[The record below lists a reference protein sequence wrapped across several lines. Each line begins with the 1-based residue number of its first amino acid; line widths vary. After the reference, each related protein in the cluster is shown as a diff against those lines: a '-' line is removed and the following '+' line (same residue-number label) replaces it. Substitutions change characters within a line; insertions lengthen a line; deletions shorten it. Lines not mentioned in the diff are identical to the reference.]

1 MIEKIRL
8 GERNSNI
15 MTNTI
20 KKLGYKLS
28 MSLAF
33 MPLFAIPTVDMDI
46 IPGAILNATNTEE
59 VSISIEDLRQEKA
72 DKIDAYY
79 GRHNLPLTGYGMK
92 MVLAAEK
99 YGIDWRLIPAIGMRE
114 TTGGKFA
121 CYNNPFGWGSC
132 KIKYNSFD
140 ESIEALAKNLGG
152 ANPRTAYYYAGKTTA
167 EKLYYYNGTVVASY
181 PKEVMKIMDK
191 VGNMKVVEKLTSK

>member
-1 MIEKIRL
+1 MAFLPIFAMPGTDVSTL
-8 GERNSNI
+8 ATSTNFNNS
-15 MTNTI
+15 
-20 KKLGYKLS
+20 
-28 MSLAF
+28 
-33 MPLFAIPTVDMDI
+33 
-46 IPGAILNATNTEE
+46 E
-59 VSISIEDLRQEKA
+59 VQVSIEDKRVERA
-72 DKIDAYY
+72 AKIDAYY
-79 GRHNLPLTGYGMK
+79 GKHNLPLTGYGMK

-99 YGIDWRLIPAIGMRE
+99 YGIDWKLVPAIGMRE

-152 ANPRTAYYYAGKTTA
+152 ANSKTSYYYAGKTTA

-191 VGNMKVVEKLTSK
+191 IELTDITKVKEVDLAVK

>member
-1 MIEKIRL
+1 
-8 GERNSNI
+8 
-15 MTNTI
+15 MTKTI
-20 KKLGYKLS
+20 QKLGYKLG

-33 MPLFAIPTVDMDI
+33 MPLFAIPTADMSTV
-46 IPGAILNATNTEE
+46 PSAILNANSTAE
-59 VSISIEDLRQEKA
+59 VAISIEDIRQERA

-79 GRHNLPLTGYGMK
+79 GKHKLPLTGYGMK
-92 MVLAAEK
+92 MVLASEK
-99 YGIDWRLIPAIGMRE
+99 YGIDWNLIPAIAMRE

-152 ANPRTAYYYAGKTTA
+152 ANTRTASYYGGKTTA
-167 EKLYYYNGTVVASY
+167 EKLYYYNGTVVPSY
-181 PKEVMKIMDK
+181 PKEVMKIMTK
-191 VGNMKVVEKLTSK
+191 INSIEVKGNVEILAEK